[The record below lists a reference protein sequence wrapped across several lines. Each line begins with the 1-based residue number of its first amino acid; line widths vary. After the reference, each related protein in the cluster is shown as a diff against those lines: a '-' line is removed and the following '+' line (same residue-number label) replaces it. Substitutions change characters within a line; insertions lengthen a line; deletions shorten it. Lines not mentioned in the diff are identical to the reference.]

1 MRANDKPLAF
11 ALLRVAIG
19 FNFAGHGFIRLFKV
33 GLSQFAN
40 SAANNL
46 SKSPL
51 PHGLTI
57 GFLHIVPVLEAVI
70 GVLLILGLF
79 TRCALIAGSVL
90 MIFLTIGVTSN
101 QQWDAAGTQL
111 LYSLVLFVLLFC
123 VEYNEFSM
131 DRWMRR

>member
-1 MRANDKPLAF
+1 MHAKDKALAF

-19 FNFAGHGFIRLFKV
+19 VNFAGHGFIRLFKI
-33 GLSQFAN
+33 GLGQFAN

-51 PHGLTI
+51 PHGLSV
-57 GFLHIVPVLEAVI
+57 GFLHLVPIVEAIV

-79 TRCALIAGSVL
+79 TRCALIVASVL
-90 MIFLTIGVTSN
+90 MIALTIGVTSN
-101 QQWDAAGTQL
+101 QQWDTAGTQL

-123 VEYNEFSM
+123 AEYDEFSL
-131 DRWMRR
+131 DRLLRR